1 MSEFNFSKIAELAD
15 LIVEFGSKCAEI
27 INKNG
32 LTEEDIEEVKK
43 RIKENPEE
51 YFPSLKK

>member
-27 INKNG
+27 INKNQ
-32 LTEEDIEEVKK
+32 LTEEDIEELRKK
-43 RIKENPEE
+43 IKENPEE
-51 YFPSLKK
+51 YFSSLKK